1 MRACHQS
8 AWNFFVAAG
17 HASSASRWI
26 SHSCQAF
33 FVALFNCARS
43 GSRVPCHFSQM
54 TSISALLA
62 IDFSVM
68 CGTRS

>member
-1 MRACHQS
+1 VLSRAR
-8 AWNFFVAAG
+8 NG
-17 HASSASRWI
+17 SSV
-26 SHSCQAF
+26 C
-33 FVALFNCARS
+33 
-43 GSRVPCHFSQM
+43 CHFSQI